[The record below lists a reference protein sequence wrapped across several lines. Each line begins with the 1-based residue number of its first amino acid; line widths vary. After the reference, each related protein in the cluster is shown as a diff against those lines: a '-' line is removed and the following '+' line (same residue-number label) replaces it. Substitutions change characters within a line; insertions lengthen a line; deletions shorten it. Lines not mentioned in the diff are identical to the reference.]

1 MSKEQDSSN
10 AAPESKVLVVDR
22 VSSTKFYPDKGYVEL
37 TKEFSEEKYLWNQD
51 FHPTPVKLRNWGS
64 WTFFA
69 VWFGMAVEVESW
81 ALVSIGYSFGL
92 NWFWSLLSVV
102 LGNAIVLIPMII
114 QSHGGARYGVPETP
128 LTRSRWGIYGNWIP
142 SILRGIIGAGWWG
155 IDTWIIAECFGAMYI
170 IYNHQLPSLLA
181 AVQNGTAT
189 PFTIASINPTL
200 FWTVFLLTI
209 VVRLILLYLSP
220 PKTGQ
225 KVLKLIS
232 WTVPFIGFIGFGIL
246 FYSMMSLSGWQ
257 WTAILDTPTQVSG
270 SDFWYAFIG
279 LVNANVAFWATM
291 AISMPDYTRYA
302 KSQFAQTMGQIP
314 LPLLMLG
321 IGALG
326 LVTTGASLVYFKTPI
341 WDPVLLSALVISNQP
356 IAYLTL
362 FLLML
367 GIIIV
372 NIYADTVG
380 PGYDFANIYPKKL
393 SWFRGVLIVVLIA
406 AVLQA
411 WSYYFNAASYVE
423 NWLLT
428 YGALLGGVEGIIVFD
443 YALIRRFKFEVFDL
457 FYSKGRFRYF
467 KGFNPAALISFI
479 ITMILVFPPNF
490 YLPTSLAS
498 ASLYPYQGW
507 VFQNSWI
514 SAILISGLV
523 YTLLMIAWVLPK
535 YQPELKGNIFKGYIA
550 EDTLR
555 IFEKED

>member
-1 MSKEQDSSN
+1 VSEGSQNYKEQSV
-10 AAPESKVLVVDR
+10 VLDR
-22 VSSTKFYPDKGYVEL
+22 RNLTKFYPDKGYVEL
-37 TKEFSEEKYLWNQD
+37 TKEFHEEKYLWNQD
-51 FHPTPVKLRNWGS
+51 FHPTPVRLRNWGS

-69 VWFGMAVEVESW
+69 IWFGMAVEVESW

-102 LGNAIVLIPMII
+102 LGNAIVLVPMII

-170 IYNHQLPSLLA
+170 IYNHQINSLMQ
-181 AVQNGTAT
+181 AVQQGTAS

-209 VVRLILLYLSP
+209 IIRLGLLYMSP

-225 KVLKLIS
+225 RVLKLIS
-232 WTVPFIGFIGFGIL
+232 WTVPFIGFVGFGIL

-257 WTAILDTPTQVSG
+257 WTAILDTPTTVSG

-291 AISMPDYTRYA
+291 AISMPDYTRYS
-302 KSQFAQTMGQIP
+302 KSQFAQTIGQLP

-326 LVTTGASLVYFKTPI
+326 LVTTGASLVYYKTPI
-341 WDPVLLSALVISNQP
+341 WDPVLLSALVISSQP
-356 IAYLTL
+356 LAYLTL

-406 AVLQA
+406 AILQA

-428 YGALLGGVEGIIVFD
+428 YGAILGAVEGVIVFD

-457 FYSKGRFRYF
+457 FYSRGRFRYF
-467 KGFNPAALISFI
+467 KGVNPAALISFI
-479 ITMILVFPPNF
+479 ITVILVFPPNF
-490 YLPTSLAS
+490 YLPTSLS
-498 ASLYPYQGW
+498 ALYPYQGW

-514 SAILISGLV
+514 SAILISGLI
-523 YTLLMIAWVLPK
+523 YTALMVAWVIPK
-535 YQPELKGNIFKGYIA
+535 YQPELKGNLIKGYIA
-550 EDTLR
+550 DDTAEVFGKR
-555 IFEKED
+555 S

>member
-1 MSKEQDSSN
+1 MDVDDVEKGIAERNTFCKFDSK
-10 AAPESKVLVVDR
+10 R
-22 VSSTKFYPDKGYVEL
+22 GYVEL
-37 TKEFSEEKYLWNQD
+37 EKEFPDEKYLWNAD
-51 FHPTPVKLRNWGS
+51 FHPTPTRLRNWGS

-102 LGNAIVLIPMII
+102 LGNIIVLVPMII

-170 IYNHQLPSLLA
+170 ISTGQLNSLFS
-181 AVQNGTAT
+181 AVQQGSAS

-200 FWTVFLLTI
+200 FWTVFIFTI
-209 VVRLILLYLSP
+209 IVRLLILYRSP

-225 KVLKLIS
+225 KALKIVS
-232 WTVPFIGFIGFGIL
+232 WTVPFVGFVGFGIL
-246 FYSMMSLSGWQ
+246 FFSMMSLTGWQ
-257 WTAILDTPTQVSG
+257 WTQILDIQTTVNG
-270 SDFWYAFIG
+270 SAFWYAFIG

-291 AISMPDYTRYA
+291 AISMPDYTRYS
-302 KSQFAQTMGQIP
+302 KSQFAQTVGQIP

-341 WDPVLLSALVISNQP
+341 WDPVLLAALVIQNQP
-356 IAYLTL
+356 LAYLTL

-367 GIIIV
+367 GVIIV

-380 PGYDFANIYPKKL
+380 PGYDFANLYPKKL
-393 SWFRGVLIVVLIA
+393 SWFRGVIIVVLIA

-428 YGALLGGVEGIIVFD
+428 YGALLGAVEGIIVFD

-467 KGFNPAALISFI
+467 KGINPAAVIAFI
-479 ITMILVFPPNF
+479 LTIILVFPPNS
-490 YLPTSLAS
+490 YLPTTVSSLF
-498 ASLYPYQGW
+498 PYQGW

-514 SAILISGLV
+514 SAILISGLI
-523 YTLLMIAWVLPK
+523 YTLLMVGWVIPR
-535 YQPELKGNIFKGYIA
+535 YQPELKGNIITGYIA
-550 EDTLR
+550 EDTALM
-555 IFEKED
+555 FQKLSDKK

>member
-1 MSKEQDSSN
+1 MDDVEKGIAERNTFCKFDSK
-10 AAPESKVLVVDR
+10 R
-22 VSSTKFYPDKGYVEL
+22 GYVEL
-37 TKEFSEEKYLWNQD
+37 EKEFPDEKYLWNAD
-51 FHPTPVKLRNWGS
+51 FHPTPTRLRNWGS

-102 LGNAIVLIPMII
+102 LGNIIVLVPMII

-170 IYNHQLPSLLA
+170 ISTGQLNSLFS
-181 AVQNGTAT
+181 AVQQGSAS

-200 FWTVFLLTI
+200 FWTVFIFTI
-209 VVRLILLYLSP
+209 IVRLLILYRSP

-225 KVLKLIS
+225 KALKIVS
-232 WTVPFIGFIGFGIL
+232 WTVPFVGFVGFGIL
-246 FYSMMSLSGWQ
+246 FFSMMSLTGWQ
-257 WTAILDTPTQVSG
+257 WTQILDIQTTVNG
-270 SDFWYAFIG
+270 SAFWYAFIG

-291 AISMPDYTRYA
+291 AISMPDYTRYS
-302 KSQFAQTMGQIP
+302 KSQFAQTVGQIP

-341 WDPVLLSALVISNQP
+341 WDPVLLAALVIQNQP
-356 IAYLTL
+356 LAYLTL

-367 GIIIV
+367 GVIIV

-380 PGYDFANIYPKKL
+380 PGYDFANLYPKKL
-393 SWFRGVLIVVLIA
+393 SWFRGVIIVVLIA

-428 YGALLGGVEGIIVFD
+428 YGALLGAVEGIIVFD

-467 KGFNPAALISFI
+467 KGINPAAVIAFI
-479 ITMILVFPPNF
+479 LTIILVFPPNS
-490 YLPTSLAS
+490 YLPTTVSSLF
-498 ASLYPYQGW
+498 PYQGW

-514 SAILISGLV
+514 SAILISGLI
-523 YTLLMIAWVLPK
+523 YTLLMVGWVIPR
-535 YQPELKGNIFKGYIA
+535 YQPELKGNIITGYIA
-550 EDTLR
+550 EDTALM
-555 IFEKED
+555 FQKLSDKK

>member
-1 MSKEQDSSN
+1 MDDVEKGIAERNTFCKFDSK
-10 AAPESKVLVVDR
+10 R
-22 VSSTKFYPDKGYVEL
+22 GYVEL
-37 TKEFSEEKYLWNQD
+37 EKEFPDEKYLWNAD
-51 FHPTPVKLRNWGS
+51 FHPTPTRLRNWGS

-102 LGNAIVLIPMII
+102 LGNIIVLVPMII

-170 IYNHQLPSLLA
+170 ISTGQLNSLFS
-181 AVQNGTAT
+181 AVQQGSAS

-200 FWTVFLLTI
+200 FWTVFIFTI
-209 VVRLILLYLSP
+209 IVRLLILYRSP

-225 KVLKLIS
+225 RALKIVS
-232 WTVPFIGFIGFGIL
+232 WTVPFVGFVGFGIL
-246 FYSMMSLSGWQ
+246 FFSMMSLTGWQ
-257 WTAILDTPTQVSG
+257 WTQILDIQTTVNG
-270 SDFWYAFIG
+270 SAFWYAFIG

-291 AISMPDYTRYA
+291 AISMPDYTRYS
-302 KSQFAQTMGQIP
+302 KSQFAQTVGQIP

-341 WDPVLLSALVISNQP
+341 WDPVLLAALVIQNQP
-356 IAYLTL
+356 LAYLTL

-367 GIIIV
+367 GVIIV

-380 PGYDFANIYPKKL
+380 PGYDFANLYPKKL
-393 SWFRGVLIVVLIA
+393 SWFRGVIIVVLIA

-428 YGALLGGVEGIIVFD
+428 YGALLGAVEGIIVFD

-467 KGFNPAALISFI
+467 KGINPAAVIAFI
-479 ITMILVFPPNF
+479 LTIILVFPPNS
-490 YLPTSLAS
+490 YLPTTVSS
-498 ASLYPYQGW
+498 VFPYQGW

-514 SAILISGLV
+514 SAILISGLI
-523 YTLLMIAWVLPK
+523 YTLLMVGWVIPR
-535 YQPELKGNIFKGYIA
+535 YQPELKGNIMTGYIA
-550 EDTLR
+550 EDTALM
-555 IFEKED
+555 FQKLSDK

>member
-1 MSKEQDSSN
+1 MDVDDVEKGIAERNTFCKFDSK
-10 AAPESKVLVVDR
+10 R
-22 VSSTKFYPDKGYVEL
+22 GYVEL
-37 TKEFSEEKYLWNQD
+37 EKEFPDEKYLWNAD
-51 FHPTPVKLRNWGS
+51 FHPTPTRLRNWGS

-102 LGNAIVLIPMII
+102 LGNIIVLVPMII

-170 IYNHQLPSLLA
+170 ISTGQLNSLFS
-181 AVQNGTAT
+181 AVQQGSAS

-200 FWTVFLLTI
+200 FWTVFIFTI
-209 VVRLILLYLSP
+209 IVRLLILYRSP

-225 KVLKLIS
+225 RALKIVS
-232 WTVPFIGFIGFGIL
+232 WTVPFVGFVGFGIL
-246 FYSMMSLSGWQ
+246 FFSMMSLTGWQ
-257 WTAILDTPTQVSG
+257 WTQILDIQTTVNG
-270 SDFWYAFIG
+270 SAFWYAFIG

-291 AISMPDYTRYA
+291 AISMPDYTRYS
-302 KSQFAQTMGQIP
+302 KSQFAQTVGQIP

-341 WDPVLLSALVISNQP
+341 WDPVLLAALVIQNQP
-356 IAYLTL
+356 LAYLTL

-367 GIIIV
+367 GVIIV

-380 PGYDFANIYPKKL
+380 PGYDFANLYPKKL
-393 SWFRGVLIVVLIA
+393 SWFRGVIIVVLIA

-428 YGALLGGVEGIIVFD
+428 YGALLGAVEGIIVFD

-467 KGFNPAALISFI
+467 KGINPAAVIAFI
-479 ITMILVFPPNF
+479 LTIILVFPPNS
-490 YLPTSLAS
+490 YLPTTVSSLF
-498 ASLYPYQGW
+498 PYQGW

-514 SAILISGLV
+514 SAILISGLI
-523 YTLLMIAWVLPK
+523 YTLLMVGWVIPR
-535 YQPELKGNIFKGYIA
+535 YQPELKGNIMTGYIA
-550 EDTLR
+550 EDTALM
-555 IFEKED
+555 FQKLSDKK

>member
-1 MSKEQDSSN
+1 VSKDTQDYKEEQSV
-10 AAPESKVLVVDR
+10 VLDR
-22 VSSTKFYPDKGYVEL
+22 RNFTKFYPEKGYVEL
-37 TKEFSEEKYLWNQD
+37 SKEFHEEKYLWNQD
-51 FHPTPVKLRNWGS
+51 FHPTPVRLRNWGS

-69 VWFGMAVEVESW
+69 IWFGMAVEVESW

-102 LGNAIVLIPMII
+102 LGNAIVLVPMII

-170 IYNHQLPSLLA
+170 IYNHQIDSLMQ
-181 AVQNGTAT
+181 AVQQGTAS

-209 VVRLILLYLSP
+209 VIRLGLLYVSP

-225 KVLKLIS
+225 RVLKLIS
-232 WTVPFIGFIGFGIL
+232 WTVPFIGFVGFGIL

-257 WTAILDTPTQVSG
+257 WTAILDTPTVVNG

-291 AISMPDYTRYA
+291 AISMPDYTRYS
-302 KSQFAQTMGQIP
+302 KSQFAQTMGQLP

-326 LVTTGASLVYFKTPI
+326 LVTTGASLVYYKTPI
-341 WDPVLLSALVISNQP
+341 WDPVLLSALVINSQP
-356 IAYLTL
+356 LAYLTL

-406 AVLQA
+406 AILQA

-428 YGALLGGVEGIIVFD
+428 YGALLGAVEGVIVFD

-457 FYSKGRFRYF
+457 FYSRGRFRYF
-467 KGFNPAALISFI
+467 KGVNPAALLSFI
-479 ITMILVFPPNF
+479 ITVILVFPPNF
-490 YLPTSLAS
+490 YLPTSLS
-498 ASLYPYQGW
+498 ALYPYQGW

-514 SAILISGLV
+514 SAILISGLI
-523 YTLLMIAWVLPK
+523 YTALMVAWVIPK
-535 YQPELKGNIFKGYIA
+535 YQPELKGNLLKGYIA
-550 EDTLR
+550 DDTAEV
-555 IFEKED
+555 FSKKS

>member
-1 MSKEQDSSN
+1 MDDVEKGIAERNTFCKFDSK
-10 AAPESKVLVVDR
+10 R
-22 VSSTKFYPDKGYVEL
+22 GYVEL
-37 TKEFSEEKYLWNQD
+37 EKEFPDEKYLWNAD
-51 FHPTPVKLRNWGS
+51 FHPTPTRLRNWGS

-102 LGNAIVLIPMII
+102 LGNIIVLVPMII

-170 IYNHQLPSLLA
+170 ISTGQLNSLFSA
-181 AVQNGTAT
+181 IQQGSAS

-200 FWTVFLLTI
+200 FWTVFIFTI
-209 VVRLILLYLSP
+209 IVRLLILYRSP

-225 KVLKLIS
+225 RALKIVS
-232 WTVPFIGFIGFGIL
+232 WTVPFVGFVGFGIL
-246 FYSMMSLSGWQ
+246 FFSMMSLTGWQ
-257 WTAILDTPTQVSG
+257 WTQILDIQTTVNG
-270 SDFWYAFIG
+270 SAFWYAFIG

-291 AISMPDYTRYA
+291 AISMPDYTRYS
-302 KSQFAQTMGQIP
+302 KSQFAQTVGQIP

-341 WDPVLLSALVISNQP
+341 WDPVLLAALVIQNQP
-356 IAYLTL
+356 LAYLTL

-367 GIIIV
+367 GVIIV

-380 PGYDFANIYPKKL
+380 PGYDFANLYPKKL
-393 SWFRGVLIVVLIA
+393 SWFRGVIIVVLIA

-428 YGALLGGVEGIIVFD
+428 YGALLGAVEGIIVFD

-467 KGFNPAALISFI
+467 KGINPAAVIAFI
-479 ITMILVFPPNF
+479 LTIILVFPPNS
-490 YLPTSLAS
+490 YLPTTVSSLF
-498 ASLYPYQGW
+498 PYQGW

-514 SAILISGLV
+514 SAILISGLI
-523 YTLLMIAWVLPK
+523 YTLLMVGWVIPR
-535 YQPELKGNIFKGYIA
+535 YQPELKGNIITGYIA
-550 EDTLR
+550 EDTALM
-555 IFEKED
+555 FQKLSDKK

>member
-1 MSKEQDSSN
+1 MDDVEKGIAERNTFCKFDSK
-10 AAPESKVLVVDR
+10 R
-22 VSSTKFYPDKGYVEL
+22 GYVEL
-37 TKEFSEEKYLWNQD
+37 EKEFPDEKYLWNAD
-51 FHPTPVKLRNWGS
+51 FHPTPTRLRNWGS

-102 LGNAIVLIPMII
+102 LGNIIVLVPMII

-170 IYNHQLPSLLA
+170 ISTGQLNSLFS
-181 AVQNGTAT
+181 AVQQGSAS

-200 FWTVFLLTI
+200 FWTVFIFTI
-209 VVRLILLYLSP
+209 IVRLLILYRSP

-225 KVLKLIS
+225 RALKIVS
-232 WTVPFIGFIGFGIL
+232 WTVPFVGFVGFGIL
-246 FYSMMSLSGWQ
+246 FFSMMSLTGWQ
-257 WTAILDTPTQVSG
+257 WTQILDIQTTVNG
-270 SDFWYAFIG
+270 SAFWYAFIG

-291 AISMPDYTRYA
+291 AISMPDYTRYS
-302 KSQFAQTMGQIP
+302 KSQFAQTVGQIP

-341 WDPVLLSALVISNQP
+341 WDPVLLAALVIQNQP
-356 IAYLTL
+356 LAYLTL

-367 GIIIV
+367 GVIIV

-380 PGYDFANIYPKKL
+380 PGYDFANLYPKKL
-393 SWFRGVLIVVLIA
+393 SWFRGVIIVVLIA

-428 YGALLGGVEGIIVFD
+428 YGALLGAVEGIIVFD

-467 KGFNPAALISFI
+467 KGINPAAVIAFI
-479 ITMILVFPPNF
+479 LTIILVFPPNS
-490 YLPTSLAS
+490 YLPTTVSSLF
-498 ASLYPYQGW
+498 PYQGW

-514 SAILISGLV
+514 SAILISGLI
-523 YTLLMIAWVLPK
+523 YTLLMVGWVIPR
-535 YQPELKGNIFKGYIA
+535 YQPELKGNIMTGYIA
-550 EDTLR
+550 EDTALM
-555 IFEKED
+555 FQKLSDKK